1 MSAYGGTRTM
11 YQARSTSDPSI
22 NKQIICRHIA
32 AGRVCAAGATCIF
45 AHTEAELRGP
55 LRDLFLH
62 CENAAPQ
69 HIERLRAE
77 GVNCLND
84 LVDAAI
90 GWSRNGHAARAPP
103 GVVAVAIADL
113 YGYCKQHCPGM
124 LVRLDR
130 TALAK
135 GDYDR
140 AGVKPGWVGY
150 YVDPA
155 LQRSGREY
163 VDADESQW
171 AKLEATGGASLE
183 KILELVCDEVP
194 GRADGPRFRVR
205 VIDGVA
211 EAKAGGDSRPT
222 VNEQLVER
230 GLARVPGASKHA
242 ADDLAVAMRALQLG
256 ARAAR
261 AGVWRYGDCDFS
273 DDEK

>member
-11 YQARSTSDPSI
+11 YQARSASDPSI

-32 AGRVCAAGATCIF
+32 AGRVCAAGATCVF

-77 GVNCLND
+77 GVNCLSD

-90 GWSRNGHAARAPP
+90 GWSRNGHAARA

-113 YGYCKQHCPGM
+113 FGTRFFPGM

-140 AGVKPGWVGY
+140 AGVKPAGS
-150 YVDPA
+150 A
-155 LQRSGREY
+155 TTSTRRCSGR
-163 VDADESQW
+163 
-171 AKLEATGGASLE
+171 
-183 KILELVCDEVP
+183 P
-194 GRADGPRFRVR
+194 RVR
-205 VIDGVA
+205 
-211 EAKAGGDSRPT
+211 
-222 VNEQLVER
+222 
-230 GLARVPGASKHA
+230 
-242 ADDLAVAMRALQLG
+242 
-256 ARAAR
+256 
-261 AGVWRYGDCDFS
+261 
-273 DDEK
+273 